1 MLSDEQNRLIA
12 EIEALQ
18 VQIENRF
25 MDQYPVI
32 FKDLYKDVLAVI
44 ADVRFSGSADTRAK
58 QLLELVKLKNRIA
71 EVVKTNPEYKAAVKE
86 VQDGMIE
93 LRNLTDDYFR
103 TVIDGHKPEKELYEA
118 VLRANLDSTKD
129 LLIGQGVQDLFAQEI
144 VSVIR
149 NNLSDKTKKQSVE
162 ESLKVLIEGTK
173 DQKALL
179 EGRLRIN
186 AQDSVMMFNR
196 QYINTVSADLNISYF
211 IYSGT
216 AIKTSRSFCAS
227 RAGKIYP
234 KKEIEGWAKLTWNGK
249 KPGTN
254 EKTIF
259 EFAGGWN
266 CSHTLYPATKAQFL
280 IQQKALKAKSS

>member
-1 MLSDEQNRLIA
+1 MLSEEQNRLIA

-25 MDQYPVI
+25 MDQYPII

-71 EVVKTNPEYKAAVKE
+71 EVVRTNPEYKAAVKE

-186 AQDSVMMFNR
+186 AQD
-196 QYINTVSADLNISYF
+196 
-211 IYSGT
+211 
-216 AIKTSRSFCAS
+216 
-227 RAGKIYP
+227 
-234 KKEIEGWAKLTWNGK
+234 
-249 KPGTN
+249 
-254 EKTIF
+254 
-259 EFAGGWN
+259 
-266 CSHTLYPATKAQFL
+266 
-280 IQQKALKAKSS
+280 

>member
-71 EVVKTNPEYKAAVKE
+71 EVVRTNPEYKAAVKE

-103 TVIDGHKPEKELYEA
+103 TVIDGHKPDKELYEA

-196 QYINTVSADLNISYF
+196 QC
-211 IYSGT
+211 
-216 AIKTSRSFCAS
+216 R
-227 RAGKIYP
+227 
-234 KKEIEGWAKLTWNGK
+234 
-249 KPGTN
+249 
-254 EKTIF
+254 
-259 EFAGGWN
+259 
-266 CSHTLYPATKAQFL
+266 L
-280 IQQKALKAKSS
+280 I